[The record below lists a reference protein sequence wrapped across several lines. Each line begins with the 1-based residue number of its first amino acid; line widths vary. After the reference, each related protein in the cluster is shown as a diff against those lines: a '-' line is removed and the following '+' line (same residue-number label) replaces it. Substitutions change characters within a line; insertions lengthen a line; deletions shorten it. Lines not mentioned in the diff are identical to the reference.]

1 MSSIF
6 PTSCNKCYEKDW
18 CDGYYGGLGCNYK
31 EVIEERTI
39 TLEGSRNGI
48 TNDIEEDVVREPSHY
63 KHGTFETIDEML
75 LVFGPQKVYDYCIIT
90 AWKYR
95 SRAPFKGKPEQD
107 MEKAN
112 RYLEMAKE
120 IAEANK
126 GHVRQVSLIKESKGE

>member
-1 MSSIF
+1 MSKII
-6 PTSCNKCYEKDW
+6 PENCNKCEHTKS
-18 CDGYYGGLGCNYK
+18 CNSAYGGLGCRYEK
-31 EVIEERTI
+31 EICAKAI
-39 TLEGSRNGI
+39 NAH
-48 TNDIEEDVVREPSHY
+48 NAEEDVVREPSHY

-75 LVFGPQKVYDYCIIT
+75 LVFGPQKTYDYCIVT

-126 GHVRQVSLIKESKGE
+126 GYVKPVTLIKENKEG